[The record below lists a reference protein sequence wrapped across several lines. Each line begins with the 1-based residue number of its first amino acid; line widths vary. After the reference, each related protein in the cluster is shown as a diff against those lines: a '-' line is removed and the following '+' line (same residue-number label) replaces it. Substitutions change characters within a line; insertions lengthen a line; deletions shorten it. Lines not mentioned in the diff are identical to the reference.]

1 LAYGVN
7 RNIKNLEGAR
17 MNKML
22 KTLVF
27 VATLTFT
34 PLMASGEYVN
44 KDILISAEEAMS
56 LIGKKDVM
64 FVSGDSDD
72 IYKLGHVKGSVEMY
86 AHHLHHSDISGDM
99 HCAPLYRCI
108 EDAEAYIGSKGIDNN
123 TMIIA
128 YDDFKGPNA
137 TGVYSFFTSYGH
149 KNVKVLNGG
158 RAAMMAIDPIQIK
171 YDGLKEK
178 MKEVKDAVKPAKNKL
193 KDAKKG
199 TLTLTAAEQTDLEAL
214 VKKASEDEKSIK
226 DEMDALEK
234 DLIVVKGDEKVEP
247 KTYKIDPKN
256 IDVSKIAGKEEI
268 QVAMEDILKNGKNSK
283 YVIID
288 SRGMAEI
295 IGERKM
301 DNVARGG
308 HIPGSTFMEWNK
320 ISDLD
325 NKKSF
330 KSAKELE
337 EVYAKYGVTKDKTIY
352 AYCMVGAGRGSEH
365 ITALEL
371 LGYKNIKVF
380 TGSWDVWGNDMNL
393 PLKR

>member
-1 LAYGVN
+1 
-7 RNIKNLEGAR
+7 

-27 VATLTFT
+27 AATLTFT
-34 PLMASGEYVN
+34 PLMASDDYAN

-72 IYKLGHVKGSVEMY
+72 VYKLGHIKGSVEMY
-86 AHHLHHSDISGDM
+86 AHHLHHSDITGDM

-108 EDAEAYIGSKGIDNN
+108 DDAEAYIGSKGIDNN

-158 RAAMMAIDPIQIK
+158 RSAMMAIDPAQIK
-171 YDGLKEK
+171 YDALKDK
-178 MKEVKDAVKPAKNKL
+178 IKEIKDAAKPAKNKL

-199 TLTLTAAEQTDLEAL
+199 TITLTDAETAELEAIMA
-214 VKKASEDEKSIK
+214 KAETDEKGLK
-226 DEMDALEK
+226 AEMDAVEK
-234 DLIVVKGDEKVEP
+234 DLIVVKGDETIEP
-247 KTYKIDPKN
+247 KTFHIDPKN
-256 IDVSKIAGKEEI
+256 IDFTNIAGKEE
-268 QVAMEDILKNGKNSK
+268 VEHAMEDILKNGKDSK

-288 SRGMAEI
+288 ARGMAEI

-308 HIPGSTFMEWNK
+308 HVPGATFMEWNK
-320 ISDLD
+320 ISDLE
-325 NKKSF
+325 NRKSF
-330 KSAKELE
+330 KSAKELQD
-337 EVYAKYGVTKDKTIY
+337 VYDKYGITKDKTIY

-365 ITALEL
+365 ITALKL
-371 LGYKNIKVF
+371 LGYPNIKVF

>member
-1 LAYGVN
+1 
-7 RNIKNLEGAR
+7 

-27 VATLTFT
+27 AATLTFT
-34 PLMASGEYVN
+34 PLMAANEYVN
-44 KDILISAEEAMS
+44 KDILISAEEAIS

-72 IYKLGHVKGSVEMY
+72 VYKLGHIKGSVEMY
-86 AHHLHHSDISGDM
+86 AHHLHHSDITGEM
-99 HCAPLYRCI
+99 HCEPLYRCI
-108 EDAEAYIGSKGIDNN
+108 DDAEQYIGSKGIDND
-123 TMIIA
+123 TMIIV

-137 TGVYSFFTSYGH
+137 TGVYSFFESYGH

-158 RAAMMAIDPIQIK
+158 RAAMMAIDPAQIK
-171 YDGLKEK
+171 FDAI
-178 MKEVKDAVKPAKNKL
+178 KDQIKDIKDSTKKARNKL
-193 KDAKKG
+193 KDATKG
-199 TLTLTAAEQTDLEAL
+199 TVTLTDVEKTALEATL
-214 VKKASEDEKSIK
+214 KKAKDDEDALKK
-226 DEMDALEK
+226 QMDALEK
-234 DLIVVKGDEKVEP
+234 DLLVIKGDEVVEP
-247 KTYKIDPKN
+247 KTYKIDKEKIN
-256 IDVSKIAGKEEI
+256 LTFIAGKEE
-268 QVAMEDILKNGKNSK
+268 VKTAMEDILKNGKNSK
-283 YVIID
+283 FVIID

-308 HIPGSTFMEWNK
+308 HIPGSTFMEWSK
-320 ISDLD
+320 ISDLE

-330 KSAKELE
+330 KSAKELT
-337 EVYAKYGVTKDKTIY
+337 EVYEKYGITKDKTIY

-365 ITALEL
+365 ITALQL